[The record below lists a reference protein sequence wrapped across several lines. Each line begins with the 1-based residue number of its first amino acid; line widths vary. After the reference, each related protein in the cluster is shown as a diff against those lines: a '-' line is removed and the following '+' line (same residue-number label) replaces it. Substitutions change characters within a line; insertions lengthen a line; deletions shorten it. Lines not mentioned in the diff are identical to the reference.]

1 MDLSNLATKPTGPN
15 MGGSWNKVM
24 ICSAEDILTFP
35 DRDAANKALMS
46 DDIVFKTGKGWNIL
60 YLTKDKMKLNEKGSG
75 KRDNDA
81 MTSTFT
87 AKYPGIGETIRQFV
101 SEHGSD
107 EFYLL
112 IYKCDSPYPILL
124 GRKCNPAFMDVE
136 YDSGEGVDD
145 DNDNLLTFVSKGPYY
160 SAIYKGAQ
168 TAGQTVIAADD
179 ATPDVSVGTQFI
191 TSANT
196 VATAITDLD
205 NPVVGST
212 ITILGGSDADSSTIA
227 DGGNFSLTAAMTLS
241 LGSFITLFVR
251 DDDDYVE
258 LSRG

>member
-1 MDLSNLATKPTGPN
+1 MDLSQLKTKPTGPN
-15 MGGSWNKVM
+15 MGGGWNKVQ
-24 ICSAEDILTFP
+24 IANAADVLQFP
-35 DRDAANKALMS
+35 DRDAGNKAVIS
-46 DDIVFKTGKGWNIL
+46 NDIVFKTGKGWETL

-75 KRDNDA
+75 KRDNDSN
-81 MTSTFT
+81 TTTFT
-87 AKYPGIGETIRQFV
+87 AKYPGIGDLIRQFI

-112 IYKCDSPYPILL
+112 INKCDSDYPILV
-124 GRKCNPAFMDVE
+124 GRKCNPAFLDYE
-136 YDSGEGVDD
+136 YDSGEAAAD
-145 DNDNLLTFVSKGPYY
+145 DNDNTLTFVSTGPYT
-160 SAIYKGAQ
+160 SAKYKGAI
-168 TAGQTVIAADD
+168 TAGQTVFAADD

-196 VATAITDLD
+196 AATEITDLD

-212 ITILGGSDADSSTIA
+212 ITILGGSNTNSSTIA

-251 DDDDYVE
+251 ADDDYVE